1 MEDAILKFDA
11 TKILNSRDAIQIC
24 MVSMADP
31 RSNSSIIYTHLIANS
46 LFTPRQIS
54 IISKKL
60 HGDNRT
66 EKISS
71 GAYYRQ
77 VKQCQ
82 KKVASVLYSMI
93 LLQSMGIVQLE
104 TPATLS
110 KLAEQLAV
118 IFASENSDTTAR
130 LNVDDVIS
138 VINEVINRMSKL

>member
-1 MEDAILKFDA
+1 MP
-11 TKILNSRDAIQIC
+11 
-24 MVSMADP
+24 DP
-31 RSNSSIIYTHLIANS
+31 RSNSSTIYAHLVANS
-46 LFTPRQIS
+46 LFTPRQLS

-60 HGDNRT
+60 QGGGTT

-77 VKQCQ
+77 VKQCR
-82 KKVASVLYSMI
+82 KKVTSVLYSMI

-104 TPATLS
+104 APSTLS

-118 IFASENSDTTAR
+118 IFASESSSDVTSR

-138 VINEVINRMSKL
+138 VINEVIKRMSKL

>member
-1 MEDAILKFDA
+1 
-11 TKILNSRDAIQIC
+11 
-24 MVSMADP
+24 MADP
-31 RSNSSIIYTHLIANS
+31 KSNSSIIYTHLIANS

-54 IISKKL
+54 IISNKL
-60 HGDNRT
+60 QRGGRT

-77 VKQCQ
+77 VKQCR
-82 KKVASVLYSMI
+82 KKVTSVLYSMI

-110 KLAEQLAV
+110 KLAEQLVV
-118 IFASENSDTTAR
+118 IFASESNSDATTR

-138 VINEVINRMSKL
+138 VISEVIKRMSKL